1 MRVNI
6 AMKLQM
12 VARDPV
18 TAVSG
23 AHNYTYN

>member
-23 AHNYTYN
+23 AHNYT